1 MGENDSQSLD
11 MLGLKSYGDTA
22 KIAVEKSLDG
32 AGAFLSKICLP
43 VAEEFGLFLKDRVH
57 IWRSSNVIKAL
68 KKAEKKYEEIN
79 GFEEKEAHPRMLASI
94 IENVSWSDDDEIQDL
109 WAGLLVSSCTND
121 GKDDSNLI
129 FVNLLSQ
136 LTNSQVKIL
145 NYGCLNSKKSVS
157 KAGWIGA
164 ENLEI
169 NIENLQ
175 NICQIED
182 FHRLD
187 RELDHLR
194 AIQLLNAFDGGFNPE
209 TTDANIT
216 PSSLALH
223 LFVRCQGSS
232 ENPVKYFERE
242 MSEYISETENNA
254 EVVTD

>member
-1 MGENDSQSLD
+1 MDEKDSKSLD
-11 MLGLKSYGDTA
+11 IFGLKSYGDVA

-57 IWRSSNVIKAL
+57 IWRSKNVIKAL
-68 KKAEKKYEEIN
+68 EKAERKYKEVY
-79 GFEEKEAHPRMLASI
+79 GSEEKEAHPRMLSSI
-94 IENVSWSDDDEIQDL
+94 IENVSWSDDDDIQEL
-109 WAGLLVSSCTND
+109 WAGLLVSSCTKD
-121 GKDDSNLI
+121 GKDDNNLI
-129 FVNLLSQ
+129 FINLLSQ

-145 NYGCLNSKKSVS
+145 NYGCVNSKKLVS
-157 KAGWIGA
+157 KGGWIHA
-164 ENLEI
+164 ENLEVSL
-169 NIENLQ
+169 EDLQ

-194 AIQLLNAFDGGFNPE
+194 AIQLLNGLDGGFSLD

-223 LFVRCQGSS
+223 LFIRCQGSLQ
-232 ENPVKYFERE
+232 NPVKYFEKE
-242 MSEYISETENNA
+242 ISEYVSETENAA
-254 EVVTD
+254 EIVAD